1 MNNKTNR
8 LKQNLRN
15 VSNFYTS
22 SNKRKQNEEVSKE
35 RPIWQEILIASSGPI
50 IIHLGQRVID
60 KVFDWLHP
68 EEEEEEGKSKE
79 NSDIKVSPVPPK
91 QQPEENKETTK

>member
-1 MNNKTNR
+1 MNSKTNP
-8 LKQNLRN
+8 LKQNLKN
-15 VSNFYTS
+15 VSRFYTS
-22 SNKRKQNEEVSKE
+22 SRSQNEESSKE

-68 EEEEEEGKSKE
+68 EDKEGAESKE
-79 NSDIKVSPVPPK
+79 NSDIKVTTIAPT
-91 QQPEENKETTK
+91 PEDKKEIS